1 MAYRVIGLDLG
12 SHSVKAMALNVGLR
26 GAEPTLFEV
35 EPVELDDDGRST
47 MPAILAAAGRLAKRL
62 AAEGEPVHVALPGE
76 RVSTRVVRLP
86 MSAARRLEQVLKFE
100 LDDTLPFDID
110 DAVFDHVEVAR
121 DGEGITVVA
130 AAVPSGEVKAL
141 VDGLTEQG
149 VGAQEVGVAPL
160 SYGALLAAGKKKEE
174 AAASKVTAFIDL
186 GHERTNVAV
195 LGDRV
200 PTFRTILRGGRD
212 LTAVLAEK
220 GKVAFAEAEA
230 YKQRDGLT
238 GRVGDVLREALR
250 PLVREI
256 RQTLAGHQAAGGRPV
271 ERIILAGGGA
281 GMRGIDQL
289 LADEVGVAAE
299 TFHFSMDDVHV
310 SDRAVA
316 APAPAALAY
325 ALALRETI
333 PKARRMNLRRGEL
346 VFKGDR
352 ALLKKRALWMGVCV
366 LGILLS
372 WMFASY
378 AQYRSLKVENEASK
392 AKLEEVTKR
401 LFRRPILEKEE
412 IERELGGET
421 VEEAPVPAKD
431 AFDIVVEISRRI
443 PTSVVHDVEDLEIKP
458 KRITIRGIV
467 DPELKTEGAARVAGD
482 GGADESAGQL
492 SPTDL
497 IQQKLSE
504 WKECFTTIRMGRVQ
518 ADEMR
523 KRYQMDI
530 ESKCP

>member
-1 MAYRVIGLDLG
+1 VAYRVIGLDLG
-12 SHSVKAMALNVGLR
+12 SHSVKAMVLKVGLR
-26 GAEPTLFEV
+26 GAEPERFEL
-35 EPVELDDDGRST
+35 EPVELGGDGRAAT
-47 MPAILAAAGRLAKRL
+47 AEVLAAAGRLAARIGTQ
-62 AAEGEPVHVALPGE
+62 GEVVHVALPGE

-86 MSAARRLEQVLKFE
+86 ASASRRLEQVLKFE

-110 DAVFDHVEVAR
+110 GAVFDHVEVAR
-121 DGEGITVVA
+121 DSEGITVVA

-160 SYGALLAAGKKKEE
+160 SYGVLLPPRKKDVEPP
-174 AAASKVTAFIDL
+174 VTAFIDL

-212 LTAVLAEK
+212 LTAILAEK
-220 GKVAFAEAEA
+220 GNVAFAQAEEH
-230 YKQRDGLT
+230 KRREGLS
-238 GRVGDVLREALR
+238 GRVGEVLREALR

-256 RQTLAGHQAAGGRPV
+256 RQTLAGHQASGGRAPSL
-271 ERIILAGGGA
+271 IMLAGGGA
-281 GMRGIDQL
+281 LLPGLDQF
-289 LADEVGVAAE
+289 LADEIGVVAE
-299 TFHFSMDDVHV
+299 TYHFPMDDVRAPDRTLV
-310 SDRAVA
+310 SPAVA
-316 APAPAALAY
+316 ALAH
-325 ALALRETI
+325 ALALRESGE
-333 PKARRMNLRRGEL
+333 KARRVNLRRGDL

-352 ALLKKRALWMGVCV
+352 EILRKRVLWIGVCLV
-366 LGILLS
+366 GILLS
-372 WMFASY
+372 WMFATY
-378 AQYRSLKVENEASK
+378 AEYRSLASENEASK
-392 AKLEEVTKR
+392 ARLEEITKR
-401 LFRRPILEKEE
+401 LFRRPILDKDE
-412 IERELGGET
+412 ILRELGGET
-421 VEEAPVPAKD
+421 VEEAPIPAKD
-431 AFDIVVEISRRI
+431 AFDVVVEISRRI
-443 PTSVVHDVEDLEIKP
+443 PTSVVHDVEDLEIKS

-467 DPELKTEGAARVAGD
+467 DPDLKIDGAAPVVGD
-482 GGADESAGQL
+482 AGADESAGQL

-504 WKECFTTIRMGRVQ
+504 WKECFTAIRMGRVQ